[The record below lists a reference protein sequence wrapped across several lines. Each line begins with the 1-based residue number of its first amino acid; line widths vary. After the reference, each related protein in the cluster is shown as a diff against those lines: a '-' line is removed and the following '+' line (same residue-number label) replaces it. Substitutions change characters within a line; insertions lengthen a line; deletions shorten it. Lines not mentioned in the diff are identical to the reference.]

1 MNTLKIGAVILTVQ
15 ILIIALGIKMI
26 FDARKNETDPIVGY
40 IITVLGFLIGAG
52 TLFER
57 VGDKLND
64 F

>member
-1 MNTLKIGAVILTVQ
+1 MNTLKIGTVILTVQ
-15 ILIIALGIKMI
+15 ILIIGLGIKMV
-26 FDARKNETDPIVGY
+26 FDARKEQKDATMGY

-64 F
+64 L